1 MKLILPNKKI
11 LVELGEE
18 DKTSLNIILTILNEI
33 CDKMEENSLS
43 NINSNYGHWEIDDL
57 KNTIYFLDDFLD
69 IESIS

>member
-1 MKLILPNKKI
+1 MKFTLPNKTI

-18 DKTSLNIILTILNEI
+18 DKASLNIILTILNEI
-33 CDKMEENSLS
+33 CDKMEANSLS
-43 NINSNYGHWEIDDL
+43 NINSNYSHWEIEDL